1 MLARI
6 LSSGRELRLSFS
18 MRSQAGQELKVSRC
32 FSEDTAEYPP
42 DLGKA
47 VGVVGPGPQPMTC
60 VLPSRS
66 LFDLGGCRR
75 LTEPVLADERFKH
88 IEGSGHRT
96 SQILTAA
103 ARAKILAAMPLS

>member
-6 LSSGRELRLSFS
+6 LSSGRELRFSF
-18 MRSQAGQELKVSRC
+18 MRSQASQELKVSRC

-47 VGVVGPGPQPMTC
+47 LGVVGPGPQPTC

-66 LFDLGGCRR
+66 LLDLGGCRR